1 MGHYEGVKLMLFF
14 GVFEGALIDGW
25 LGEMDFRGV
34 AEKLSYFGFF
44 IVAGILTLMHRV
56 ENR

>member
-1 MGHYEGVKLMLFF
+1 MLFF

-34 AEKLSYFGFF
+34 AEKLSYFGIF
-44 IVAGILTLMHRV
+44 IVAGVLTLMHRAK
-56 ENR
+56 NR